1 MDNAENAEFIKSNDA
16 ADIAT
21 KKIISSFMKDVN
33 KAIRSAAKT
42 GDFSTD
48 IDNYGA
54 SNKTVI
60 QTKSLADSIEVLLK
74 CAGYKTNVVFDD
86 DFGCYRFYIDWMP
99 EPTAM
104 PVFPTNEEVEEARK
118 RFAVA
123 QHDANAIRPVG
134 KQLDPFQGYDR
145 ERFVSELKETNFLLS
160 GWMDEEQRL
169 RNKIESLECKQGWHK
184 IRLYKKDEVIAKLTN
199 GTLVIGKLVDNDKF
213 LVEKVILDNITCH
226 HMVQNVE
233 TDDIAMWRSAMLP
246 PEKSV

>member
-1 MDNAENAEFIKSNDA
+1 MDNAENAELIKSTDA

-21 KKIISSFMKDVN
+21 KKIISSFMTDVN
-33 KAIRSAAKT
+33 KAIRYASNH
-42 GDFSTD
+42 GEYSVDL
-48 IDNYGA
+48 DNYGT
-54 SNKTVI
+54 SHTIIKT
-60 QTKSLADSIEVLLK
+60 KLLADYIDVLLK
-74 CAGYKTNVVFDD
+74 SAGYHTNVVFSD

-184 IRLYKKDEVIAKLTN
+184 IRLYKKDEVIAQLTN
-199 GTLVIGKLVDNDKF
+199 GTLVIGKLVDNGKF

-246 PEKSV
+246 PEK